1 MATDHFTRR
10 EFLLTS
16 AAIWASRDGIGLAQA
31 KEPDNRFLATPGGD
45 LAYRIELTRRRLLEG
60 DVPRFTREFILAD
73 VTLDP
78 LRRFTNF
85 SGDTSGRYIGALAM
99 ASPKD
104 AGKQLA
110 PLVDE
115 LIRHQKSDGRFG
127 DERLKFTADEIGK
140 EHMALLWGNGRLLV
154 GLLEYHSVS
163 RNRAV
168 LGASI
173 RLGDFLVAVRRQCA
187 EPEVARRVAGQG
199 AHGFICFTQLIE
211 GLVMLARATG
221 EKKYL
226 ATAREITPL
235 LPARGIEHSH
245 GWLSTLRGG
254 VMLYEATGDDA
265 VLRFTEE
272 KFRELLASP
281 DYTLWGSVYEYFG
294 WDDKRYTDADRRNIV
309 SPTTGRNPRDEGCSH
324 ADFLR
329 LALQLWRVTGK
340 LEYLEIGERCLLN
353 GFYFNQFET
362 GDFGHRVSF
371 ARGFK
376 PTESV
381 GCAWWCCT
389 MHGLRAFPDLLDAAA
404 TGNDRRIRINLFLEG
419 TWASP
424 QIALKMANN
433 SRQGQ
438 RFDIVIE
445 RRGAGEIELCVRQ
458 PGWSSETRLAVNGI
472 PVDARPEEGYLI
484 VRRFWKRGDR
494 LTVNFTY
501 RERFRTRDG
510 RVLSR
515 AEIGNQPIEAA
526 FYHGPYLM
534 GVDDTREPLFFG
546 EPWPANIIHLP
557 SPSVSGSSLDLTFS
571 YTHDGFRGTHPIT
584 LRPVA
589 RAIVPTQATVAVW
602 LNYRRG

>member
-168 LGASI
+168 LDASV

-211 GLVMLARATG
+211 GLVMLAHAAG

-226 ATAREITPL
+226 ATAREIMPL

-340 LEYLEIGERCLLN
+340 LEYLDIGERCLLN

-381 GCAWWCCT
+381 GRAWWCCT

-404 TGNDRRIRINLFLEG
+404 TGDDRIMRINLFVDGRWENER
-419 TWASP
+419 
-424 QIALKMANN
+424 IALRTTANPEQ
-433 SRQGQ
+433 RQE
-438 RFDIVIE
+438 FVVIVE
-445 RRGAGEIELCVRQ
+445 KGTAEAIELAIRQ
-458 PGWSSETRLAVNGI
+458 PGWSAETRLSLNGT
-472 PVDARPEEGYLI
+472 PVEARRENGYLL
-484 VRRFWKRGDR
+484 VNRAWRKGDR
-494 LTVNFTY
+494 LLVNFRY
-501 RERFRTRDG
+501 REQFRARDG
-510 RVLSR
+510 RLLSR
-515 AEIGNQPIEAA
+515 ADFGDRPIEAA
-526 FYHGPYLM
+526 LYYGPYLM
-534 GVDDTREPLFFG
+534 GVDDTRAPLFFG
-546 EPWPANIIHLP
+546 EPWPANVIHLP
-557 SPSVSGSSLDLTFS
+557 PTATGSSLDLPFS
-571 YTHDGFRGTHPIT
+571 YTHEGFRGTHPIT

-589 RAIVPTQATVAVW
+589 QRIIPANGTVAVW
-602 LNYRRG
+602 LNYRRA